1 MAECVSRG
9 LQLSC
14 FLVTAWEAF
23 AKWEKKSIWERPVEF
38 LDVSVFQPVKCER
51 TDKVKLGVIFD
62 FSNRF
67 QARLRSFSS
76 SLLPITWLASF
87 NSPRVQKP

>member
-1 MAECVSRG
+1 MGG

-67 QARLRSFSS
+67 QAGLLL
-76 SLLPITWLASF
+76 SL
-87 NSPRVQKP
+87 